1 MSFNLKSKSLLSL
14 RDYTPYEIQYLLD
27 LSIDLKAQ
35 KRAGIFPKR
44 LANKSIALI
53 FEKSST
59 RTRSAFAVA
68 AADEGAHPEFLGIND
83 IQLGKK
89 ESVKDTA
96 RVLGRMFD
104 GIEFR
109 GFKQETVEVLA
120 EYSGVPVWNGLTDL
134 YHPTQ
139 VLADLMTMQ
148 ENFGQ
153 LKGKK
158 VTYVGDGR
166 NNMANSLMVG
176 CAKMGVNYTIGAPEN
191 QWPEKKLIDY
201 AQNIAKENR
210 SMIEFSANPYE
221 AVKNA
226 NVIYTDVWISM
237 GEEGKQGIEE
247 RIRALKPFQ
256 VNIEFMKATGL
267 DDTIFMHCLPAHHTN
282 GIHDMEVTEDVF
294 ESKASKVFDEAE
306 NRLHTIKAVMIATLV
321 G

>member
-14 RDYTPYEIQYLLD
+14 RDYTPYEIQYLLN

-35 KRAGIFPKR
+35 KRAGIFPRR

-68 AADEGAHPEFLGIND
+68 SADEGAHPEFLGIND

-109 GFKQETVEVLA
+109 GFKQETVETLA
-120 EYSGVPVWNGLTDL
+120 EYSGIPVWNGLTDL

-148 ENFGQ
+148 ENFGR

-176 CAKMGVNYTIGAPEN
+176 CAKMGVKYTIGAPEN
-191 QWPEKKLIDY
+191 LWPEKSLIDY
-201 AQNIAKENR
+201 ARKIANEN
-210 SMIEFSANPYE
+210 SSTIEFSANPSE

-247 RIRALKPFQ
+247 KIRALNPFQ
-256 VNIEFMKATGL
+256 VNIELMKATGL

-282 GIHDMEVTEDVF
+282 GIHDMEVTEEVF